1 MSESEIVIAVT
12 YPRWMEVRPEAETL
26 HDLALVAEMDPR
38 VRVVRDEYEDSEEMR
53 TLRGTP
59 PFDGLQEQQAPIS
72 ERMRD
77 LLGEAEVI
85 LGLDLPFELLTLA
98 PELRWVQCMGAG
110 VGPLISC
117 GLPNERVRL
126 TTGSG
131 NNSVSISEFVIARLL
146 GIWKRFR
153 DLDAKQQARDW
164 TGTYGREASRRTLG
178 LVGLGAI
185 NANVAKRAKA
195 FDMQVLA
202 TRRSYTPG
210 ADTPHVDEL
219 YPRDRLHDMLA
230 RCDAVCSAVPETPE
244 TVRMFDEVA
253 FSAMKPGSVFINV
266 GRGTAVDEEALD
278 ATLRSGHLSAAAI
291 DVAEVEP
298 LTASSLLWET
308 PNLYISP
315 HSASSPDYFF
325 ATLYETFRENL
336 RRYLTGDAA
345 MINEVS
351 SDGGY

>member
-12 YPRWMEVRPEAETL
+12 YPRWMEVRPGSKTR
-26 HDLALVAEMDPR
+26 HDIALVEEMDPR

-53 TLRGTP
+53 TRRGTP
-59 PFDGLQEQQAPIS
+59 PFDGLHELEAPIP
-72 ERMRD
+72 ERIRE
-77 LLGEAEVI
+77 LLGDAEII

-98 PELRWVQCMGAG
+98 PRLRWVQCMGAG

-117 GLPNERVRL
+117 GLPDERVRL

-153 DLDAKQQARDW
+153 DLDAKQHARDW

-185 NANVAKRAKA
+185 NAHVARRAQA
-195 FDMQVLA
+195 FDMTVLA

-210 ADTPHVDEL
+210 AQAPDVDEL
-219 YPRDRLHDMLA
+219 YSPERLHEMLG

-244 TVRMFDEVA
+244 TVRMFDADA
-253 FSAMKPGSVFINV
+253 FAAMKPGSVFINV
-266 GRGTAVDEEALD
+266 GRGTAVDENALD
-278 ATLRSGHLSAAAI
+278 AMLRAGHLSAAAI
-291 DVAEVEP
+291 DVAELEP
-298 LTASSLLWET
+298 LPASSPLWET

-336 RRYLTGDAA
+336 RRYLAGDGA
-345 MINEVS
+345 MINEVNR
-351 SDGGY
+351 DAGY